1 MQVLE
6 VVCGLRE
13 LKIIE
18 EQAMPQEA
26 NKSIAKLEENKNKFL
41 IEKAKAFYRINKTI
55 KEIDDFENR
64 SCANCKHWKTFN
76 SGEYD
81 FVMCHNTNSCSCE
94 WETDKDF
101 CCNRW
106 QEK

>member
-1 MQVLE
+1 MT
-6 VVCGLRE
+6 RE
-13 LKIIE
+13 EAYTKALSIDRGEIINKIID
-18 EQAMPQEA
+18 MV
-26 NKSIAKLEENKNKFL
+26 
-41 IEKAKAFYRINKTI
+41 Y
-55 KEIDDFENR
+55 DDFENR

-101 CCNRW
+101 CCNKW